1 MSLRTWEMFKG
12 KDGSL
17 GRDVFS
23 RFGRT
28 LDSVFGDI
36 VHNIKQSIY
45 YTEHFESKPHPVDF

>member
-28 LDSVFGDI
+28 LDSGFGDI

-45 YTEHFESKPHPVDF
+45 YTEHFDS